1 MDQPEWRLFSIREA
15 HSLVREWGPLRRE
28 QLRHRVL
35 CRRFWLPSVET
46 RLEQDTRHA
55 GLRWKAGPPGPF
67 RRSTPSGVRRLVAH
81 PLGPVLPM
89 KLRERSERSWSGPG
103 LEAVERA
110 GDSCAGDGQAGGGV
124 DPPVRRSFACG
135 GAHGRLLISRDGGR
149 PWPSAQPA
157 SENSRTKHKD
167 SATSAAVVSA
177 RSRGRAHRDHQEE
190 RLQEG
195 DAGADANV

>member
-15 HSLVREWGPLRRE
+15 RSLVREWGPLRRE

-35 CRRFWLPSVET
+35 CRRFWLRSVET

-67 RRSTPSGVRRLVAH
+67 RRSRPSGVRRLVAH

-89 KLRERSERSWSGPG
+89 KLRERSWSGPG
-103 LEAVERA
+103 LESVERA
-110 GDSCAGDGQAGGGV
+110 GDSWAGGGQAGGGGV
-124 DPPVRRSFACG
+124 GPPVSRSFGCG

-149 PWPSAQPA
+149 PWASAQPA
-157 SENSRTKHKD
+157 SGNSRMKHKG
-167 SATSAAVVSA
+167 SATSAAVGSA
-177 RSRGRAHRDHQEE
+177 RSRGRAHRDHQGE
-190 RLQEG
+190 RLREG

>member
-15 HSLVREWGPLRRE
+15 RRLVREWGPLRRE

-35 CRRFWLPSVET
+35 CRRFRLPSVET

-67 RRSTPSGVRRLVAH
+67 RRSTASGVRRLVAH
-81 PLGPVLPM
+81 PLGPVLPVT
-89 KLRERSERSWSGPG
+89 LRERSWSG
-103 LEAVERA
+103 LRLASVYRA
-110 GDSCAGDGQAGGGV
+110 GDSCAGGGQAGGGV
-124 DPPVRRSFACG
+124 GPPVSRSFACG